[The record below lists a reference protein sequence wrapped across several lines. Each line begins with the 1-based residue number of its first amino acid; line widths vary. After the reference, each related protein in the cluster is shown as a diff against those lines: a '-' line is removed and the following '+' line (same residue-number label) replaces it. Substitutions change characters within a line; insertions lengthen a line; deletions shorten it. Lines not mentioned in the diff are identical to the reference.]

1 MSMFRHIYASGGN
14 AFCTAWLVLCVSVS
28 YGCHRRPLEDPEYLK
43 ACPHRAQI
51 GRPDEVN
58 AARHPVLRYR
68 PEEEKA

>member
-1 MSMFRHIYASGGN
+1 METLRAIYKKA
-14 AFCTAWLVLCVSVS
+14 V
-28 YGCHRRPLEDPEYLK
+28 EDPEYLK